1 MKRTISVVTLAI
13 VAIGLTSFI
22 SLPISRSAQTDQLP
36 KSRLGIIG
44 QIGLVIRRVDPSS
57 SVELAGLKVGDV
69 VIGTSLGGDIT
80 SIAQFQKEITALEP
94 GTKVQITYLRFNAT
108 TATFD
113 ELKTT
118 VTTIPFPS
126 QARGLATGKLS
137 NAFAQAGC
145 TWCCQYCE
153 GFEPYNQSCAVGTR
167 FTGRI
172 DCSIINGRCRFYYCV

>member
-1 MKRTISVVTLAI
+1 MKTSLFVSATAFVAVGLFSLISPPVSQSV
-13 VAIGLTSFI
+13 
-22 SLPISRSAQTDQLP
+22 QTDQPP

-44 QIGLVIRRVDPSS
+44 QAGLVIRRVDPSS
-57 SVELAGLKVGDV
+57 SVELAGLKVGDI

-80 SIAQFQKEITALEP
+80 SITQFQKEIAALEP

-108 TATFD
+108 TSTFD

-126 QARGLATGKLS
+126 QARRLTTGKQS
-137 NAFAQAGC
+137 NAFAH
-145 TWCCQYCE
+145 E

-167 FTGRI
+167 FTSRI